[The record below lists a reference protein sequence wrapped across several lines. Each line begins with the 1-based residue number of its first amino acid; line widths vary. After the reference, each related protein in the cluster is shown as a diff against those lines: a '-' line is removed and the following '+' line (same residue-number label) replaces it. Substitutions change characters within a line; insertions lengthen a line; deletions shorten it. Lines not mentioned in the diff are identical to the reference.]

1 MGPST
6 QEVHSK
12 DLQREGERQGR
23 EVPVAISAGSAVQLK
38 GDLSRNIIIHP
49 GREGPLSWDMHP
61 CEKKENKLVLGQ
73 FKG

>member
-1 MGPST
+1 
-6 QEVHSK
+6 VHSK

-23 EVPVAISAGSAVQLK
+23 EVPVAISAGSSTVQLK